1 MFPLVLERRLR
12 LCHHA
17 RHTVAG
23 RVPGTARLSHFPGV
37 TMDRPLI
44 KLLLVLLAI
53 VLAAIAFLAAIS
65 VITGG
70 LAWAIPVAVIALG
83 IAVLL

>member
-1 MFPLVLERRLR
+1 
-12 LCHHA
+12 
-17 RHTVAG
+17 
-23 RVPGTARLSHFPGV
+23 
-37 TMDRPLI
+37 MDRPLI

-53 VLAAIAFLAAIS
+53 VLAVICLFVYLAHLAAI
-65 VITGG
+65 V

>member
-1 MFPLVLERRLR
+1 
-12 LCHHA
+12 
-17 RHTVAG
+17 
-23 RVPGTARLSHFPGV
+23 
-37 TMDRPLI
+37 MDRPLI

-53 VLAAIAFLAAIS
+53 VLAAIALLAAIG

-70 LAWAIPVAVIALG
+70 LAWAIPLAVIALG